1 MKHIERMVIREIRK
15 PLEAL
20 EKNGV
25 GYIDGEYADAI
36 HYVIDDVCISIRV
49 DATKKGE

>member
-15 PLEAL
+15 SLEAL
-20 EKNGV
+20 EKDGV
-25 GYIDGEYADAI
+25 GYIDGEYTDTI
-36 HYVIDDVCISIRV
+36 HYMIDDVCISIRV

>member
-1 MKHIERMVIREIRK
+1 MKHIERLIMKEIRK

-20 EKNGV
+20 ETEGV
-25 GYIDGEYADAI
+25 GYIDGEYGDVF

-49 DATKKGE
+49 DAEKRSE